1 MPEAVQGAW
10 NTLLDGSMIVLGVLL
25 LVCLL
30 RAILGP
36 TTADRVIAVNMIG
49 TMVVILIC
57 ILTLRLGEGYLTD
70 VAMIYT
76 LLSFLAVVMLTKLLI
91 GAWRGRRQREKT
103 AEEPAKEEN
112 RNA

>member
-1 MPEAVQGAW
+1 MPEAVQNAW
-10 NTLLDGSMIVLGVLL
+10 NVLLDGSMIALGLL
-25 LVCLL
+25 LMVCLL
-30 RAILGP
+30 RSVLGP

-76 LLSFLAVVMLTKLLI
+76 LLSFLAVVALTRLLI
-91 GAWRGRRQREKT
+91 GAWRGKRQREKD
-103 AEEPAKEEN
+103 AERAGEEED

>member
-10 NTLLDGSMIVLGVLL
+10 DILLDGSMIALGVLL
-25 LVCLL
+25 LICLL
-30 RAILGP
+30 RAVLGP

-57 ILTLRLGEGYLTD
+57 ILTLRLGEDYLTD

-91 GAWRGRRQREKT
+91 GAWRSRHQRAKD
-103 AEEPAKEEN
+103 AEETAKEEN
-112 RNA
+112 RDA

>member
-1 MPEAVQGAW
+1 MPEAVQAAW
-10 NTLLDGSMIVLGVLL
+10 NTLLDGSMIALGALL

-30 RAILGP
+30 RAVRGP

-76 LLSFLAVVMLTKLLI
+76 LLSFLAVVALTKLLI
-91 GAWRGRRQREKT
+91 GAWRGKRQREKE
-103 AEEPAKEEN
+103 AEKEGKPD
-112 RNA
+112 A

>member
-1 MPEAVQGAW
+1 MDNVYA
-10 NTLLDGSMIVLGVLL
+10 LLLYIAMGVLGVCLF
-25 LVCLL
+25 VCLF
-30 RAILGP
+30 RAFRGP
-36 TTADRVIAVNMIG
+36 TPADRVIAVNMIG

-91 GAWRGRRQREKT
+91 GAWRSRHQRAKD
-103 AEEPAKEEN
+103 AEETAKEEN
-112 RNA
+112 RDA